1 MKYSIGEVSKKFNL
15 SASTL
20 RYYDREGL
28 FPNLERSESSIRSFS
43 DIDLG
48 SLEIIECL
56 KNTGMSIKDIK
67 VFIDWCEQRDAT
79 LRERYEMFIERKR
92 IIDEQMASLQKTLE
106 VIEYKCW
113 YYQTALEAGTEKI
126 HAKANQQ
133 DTEEVTS

>member
-20 RYYDREGL
+20 RYYDREDL
-28 FPNLERSESSIRSFS
+28 FPNLERLESSIRSFS

-79 LRERYEMFIERKR
+79 LRERYEMFIDRKR
-92 IIDEQMASLQKTLE
+92 IIDEQMASLKKTLE

-113 YYQTALEAGTEKI
+113 YYKTALEAGTEKI